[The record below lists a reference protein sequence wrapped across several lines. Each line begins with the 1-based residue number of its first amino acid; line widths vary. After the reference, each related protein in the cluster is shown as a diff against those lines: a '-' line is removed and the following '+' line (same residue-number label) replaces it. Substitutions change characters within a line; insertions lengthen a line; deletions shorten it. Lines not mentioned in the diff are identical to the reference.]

1 MDFWATVLVLF
12 RRWYVTLPT
21 FALALAAAAAVYS
34 SIPTLYV
41 SNSVLVLTIPTSGG
55 SLPSD
60 PKFPNAL
67 TNPLLNF
74 DKGLSLTA
82 SILIQELATPET
94 VTALG
99 VTRGGT
105 TKYKVTNGTDNPELL
120 STSPFVFIQGESRT
134 PEGARDVVTRV
145 GRQAKVVLAER
156 QKALNA
162 PPTTYITLSG
172 VVAPTTPQ
180 AQRSGKLRAAA
191 AAVGLG
197 LVASLSAAFG
207 MESLLNSRRAR
218 RRGRP
223 PEGPSPRGTSAA
235 GDRLVAGGRHPD
247 PGAAYAGRAS
257 TGQAEGNRGDG
268 VPAPATPGDANPGS
282 AANPVDAGAALRR

>member
-1 MDFWATVLVLF
+1 MDFWGTVLVLF

-21 FALALAAAAAVYS
+21 FVLALAAAAAVYS

-60 PKFPNAL
+60 PKFPNPL

-82 SILIQELATPET
+82 SILIQELATPES

-99 VTRGGT
+99 VTPGGT
-105 TKYKVTNGTDNPELL
+105 TTFKVTNGTDNPELL
-120 STSPFVFIQGESRT
+120 STSPFVFIEGESRT
-134 PEGARDVVTRV
+134 PEGAKSIVARV
-145 GRQAKVVLAER
+145 AQRAKVVLAGR

-162 PPTTYITLSG
+162 PVTTYITLSG

-207 MESLLNSRRAR
+207 FESFLTRRAR
-218 RRGRP
+218 RRGQP
-223 PEGPSPRGTSAA
+223 PGRPSPEFPSP
-235 GDRLVAGGRHPD
+235 GDRLVAGGR
-247 PGAAYAGRAS
+247 R
-257 TGQAEGNRGDG
+257 
-268 VPAPATPGDANPGS
+268 PAPADIAVYGTPSDPHAGAGAGS
-282 AANPVDAGAALRR
+282 GGTGSGGTGSGGAKSAGAAQALRR